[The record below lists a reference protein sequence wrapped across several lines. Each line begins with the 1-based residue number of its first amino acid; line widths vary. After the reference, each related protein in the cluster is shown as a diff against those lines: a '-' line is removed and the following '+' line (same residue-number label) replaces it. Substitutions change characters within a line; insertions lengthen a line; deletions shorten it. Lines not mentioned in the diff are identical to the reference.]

1 MVSRP
6 SNPSFQAWLISI
18 PTSSFWKCD
27 GGADKHGRNNANV
40 SLSATAATAAAA
52 AASVKFP
59 AITSLHLNASA
70 RDTAL

>member
-1 MVSRP
+1 
-6 SNPSFQAWLISI
+6 LISI

-40 SLSATAATAAAA
+40 SLSATAAA

>member
-1 MVSRP
+1 
-6 SNPSFQAWLISI
+6 LISI
-18 PTSSFWKCD
+18 QTSSFWKCD

-40 SLSATAATAAAA
+40 SLSATAATVA
-52 AASVKFP
+52 AASIKFP